1 MEPLPAFAD
10 IEDIALVLLAPAGST
25 VLATPEII
33 TPPLVV
39 LRRIG
44 GADDVITDIPWIQ
57 VDTFGATRRQAA
69 DLAEACRQLIL
80 AAPGVGVGHAS
91 IDQTWTES
99 APSFVSSDRTSQR
112 YVATYRIALRRPR

>member
-1 MEPLPAFAD
+1 MELLPGFAD
-10 IEDIALVLLAPAGST
+10 IEDIALVLLAPVGTT

-39 LRRIG
+39 IRRIG
-44 GADDVITDIPWIQ
+44 GADDTITDTAWIQ
-57 VDTFGATRRQAA
+57 VDTFGATRRTAA
-69 DLAEACRQLIL
+69 DMAEQCRQLIL
-80 AAPGVGVGHAS
+80 AAPATGFGHAS

-99 APSFVSSDRTSQR
+99 APSFVSYDRNSQR